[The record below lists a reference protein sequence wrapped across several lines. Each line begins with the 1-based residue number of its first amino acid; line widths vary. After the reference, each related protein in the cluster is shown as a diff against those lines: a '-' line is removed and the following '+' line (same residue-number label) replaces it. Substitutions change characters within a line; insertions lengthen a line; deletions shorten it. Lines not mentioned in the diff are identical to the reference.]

1 MLLFFTSVTKS
12 TISCSVVS
20 LVIKLSISV
29 TTSTQME
36 QVRSFFG
43 MQRQPM
49 IKLDNRIIVAFI
61 MIRYE
66 YLANCL
72 VLLTVFLFISVCFIS
87 VIIKIKNYGAD
98 QRKDKQMTP

>member
-1 MLLFFTSVTKS
+1 MDRGLNENYCETLFTSLTKS

-43 MQRQPM
+43 VQRQLM
-49 IKLDNRIIVAFI
+49 MRLDNRMIVVFI
-61 MIRYE
+61 VIRYE
-66 YLANCL
+66 YLA
-72 VLLTVFLFISVCFIS
+72 S
-87 VIIKIKNYGAD
+87 
-98 QRKDKQMTP
+98 